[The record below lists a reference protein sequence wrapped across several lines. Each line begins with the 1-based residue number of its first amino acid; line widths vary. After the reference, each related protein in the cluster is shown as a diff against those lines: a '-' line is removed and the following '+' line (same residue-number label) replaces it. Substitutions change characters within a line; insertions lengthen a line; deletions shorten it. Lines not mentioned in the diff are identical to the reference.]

1 MDYTKLVTAIKKGSG
16 DEFRVLY
23 TDTFKILCSYLRST
37 MRANHQDAED
47 CAQHA
52 IMNAVERIQSNAI
65 REPESIYS
73 YMLQSAR
80 NRYLRI
86 QYENKRSN
94 YQDNMEPYVPILE
107 QIDALVDQEEQ
118 KALDECLESLSEE
131 SRSFI
136 DYWLSYPDIHA
147 GDIAEEMGIS
157 VNNVWIRKHRI
168 VKKLAD
174 CVRKKL
180 GKKV

>member
-1 MDYTKLVTAIKKGSG
+1 MDYTKLVTAIKNGSEE
-16 DEFRVLY
+16 DVSLLY
-23 TDTFKILCSYLRST
+23 TDAFQILCSYLRST
-37 MRANHQDAED
+37 MRAGHQDAED

-52 IMNAVERIQSNAI
+52 IISAVERIQSNAI

-94 YQDNMEPYVPILE
+94 YQDNMEPFVPIEE
-107 QIDALVDQEEQ
+107 QIDKLVSREEQ
-118 KALDECLESLSEE
+118 QALKDCLNKLTEG
-131 SRSFI
+131 SRKLI
-136 DYWLSYPDIHA
+136 GYWLNYPDIHA
-147 GDIAEEMGIS
+147 SDIADELGIS

-168 VKKLAD
+168 VKTLSE

-180 GKKV
+180 GK